1 MGMSTGSK
9 GGPIADINITPLVD
23 VVLVLLI
30 IFIVVA
36 PQLQKGVE
44 VQLPVTAKHKVP
56 VEKVKKEEEKTI
68 TVSMKMGGELYL
80 QKQQITDR
88 AEFVRLLRS
97 ELQKPENAGK
107 PVIIKGDARLTYGEV
122 RRLMQDIQEVGLG
135 GVSLA
140 VKEDA
145 QAKGEHTLKE

>member
-1 MGMSTGSK
+1 MSSGGKK
-9 GGPIADINITPLVD
+9 GGPISDINITPLVD

-56 VEKVKKEEEKTI
+56 EDKKKKEEEKTI
-68 TVSMKMGGELYL
+68 VVSVKQTGELFIG
-80 QKQQITDR
+80 KQQVVDR
-88 AEFVRLLRS
+88 SDFVRLMRT
-97 ELQKPENAGK
+97 EMQKPENLSK
-107 PVIIKGDARLTYGEV
+107 PIVIKGDARLTYGEI
-122 RRLMQDIQEVGLG
+122 RHLMQDIQELGVG
-135 GVSLA
+135 GVMLA

-145 QAKGEHTLKE
+145 QTKGEHKPKE